1 MAIKQQTPKFWQKRA
16 MPARLLWPLSK
27 LYGLISHRSLQQKA
41 QKAQK
46 LPKPTI
52 VIGNIN
58 VGGTGKTPATIALT
72 QALQARGLKVA
83 ILSRGF
89 GRNHKALTIASTK
102 LTALEMGDE
111 PYLIYQKTEAPMA
124 IYHNRYEAGMAL
136 LAQNPHI
143 DCFICDDALQHRQ
156 LARDIEIAL
165 IGQQGFGNGYLLP
178 AGPLREPIERLQTVD
193 YIWANGTDEE
203 TIHHLEQMMNTPIIE
218 LKATLQD
225 PRSLYTREI
234 LPFNEWQTIPFT
246 AIAGIAHPENFYQ
259 MLKARGLQ
267 FTTRSYPDHY
277 ALTETDLADITTPIL
292 MTEKDASKC
301 LHFKRED
308 LWSVPLEMTLPEPL
322 VDKIIDKI
330 SAKSS

>member
-1 MAIKQQTPKFWQKRA
+1 

-41 QKAQK
+41 LKAQK

-72 QALQARGLKVA
+72 QALQARGIKVA

-89 GRNHKALTIASTK
+89 GRNHKALTLASTE

-111 PYLIYQKTEAPMA
+111 PYLIYQKTAAPMA
-124 IYHNRYEAGMAL
+124 IYHNRYEAGIAL

-165 IGQQGFGNGYLLP
+165 IGKQGFGNGYLLP
-178 AGPLREPIERLQTVD
+178 AGPLREPLERLQTVD

-203 TIHHLEQMMNTPIIE
+203 TIHHLKEMMDTPIIQ
-218 LKATLQD
+218 LKASLQD
-225 PRSLYTREI
+225 PRSLHSQAL
-234 LPFNEWQTIPFT
+234 LPFTEWQTIPFT

-259 MLKARGLQ
+259 MLEAKGLQ

-277 ALTETDLADITTPIL
+277 ALTEADLADITTPIL

-301 LHFKRED
+301 LYFKREN
-308 LWSVPLEMTLPEPL
+308 LWRVPLELSLPESL
-322 VDKIIDKI
+322 VDEIIEKI
-330 SAKSS
+330 STKTS

>member
-1 MAIKQQTPKFWQKRA
+1 MAIKQQTPKFWQQQT
-16 MPARLLWPLSK
+16 MLARLLWPLSK

-41 QKAQK
+41 QRAQK

-72 QALQARGLKVA
+72 HALQARGINVA

-89 GRNHKALTIASTK
+89 GRDYKALTIASSE

-136 LAQNPHI
+136 LAENPQI

-165 IGQQGFGNGYLLP
+165 IGKQGFGNGYLLP

-193 YIWANGTDEE
+193 YIWANGTDEA
-203 TIHHLEQMMNTPIIE
+203 TIHHLEQMINTPITR

-225 PRSLYTREI
+225 PRSLHTHEI
-234 LPFNEWQTIPFT
+234 LSFTEWQAIPFT
-246 AIAGIAHPENFYQ
+246 AIAGIAHPDNFYQ
-259 MLKARGLQ
+259 MLREHNLQ
-267 FTTRSYPDHY
+267 FNTRSYPDHY
-277 ALTETDLADITTPIL
+277 ALTEADLADIATPIL

-301 LHFKRED
+301 LHFKRKD
-308 LWSVPLEMTLPEPL
+308 LWSVPLELSLPGSL
-322 VDKIIDKI
+322 VDEIIEKI
-330 SAKSS
+330 S

>member
-1 MAIKQQTPKFWQKRA
+1 MAIKQHTPNFWQKRA

-41 QKAQK
+41 LKAQK

-72 QALQARGLKVA
+72 QALQARGIKVA

-89 GRNHKALTIASTK
+89 GRNHKALTLASTE

-111 PYLIYQKTEAPMA
+111 PYLIYQKTAAPMA
-124 IYHNRYEAGMAL
+124 IYHNRYEAGIAL

-165 IGQQGFGNGYLLP
+165 IGKQGFGNGYLLP
-178 AGPLREPIERLQTVD
+178 AGPLREPLERLQTVD

-203 TIHHLEQMMNTPIIE
+203 TIHHLKEMMDTPIIQ
-218 LKATLQD
+218 LKASLQD
-225 PRSLYTREI
+225 PRSLHSQAL
-234 LPFNEWQTIPFT
+234 LPFTEWQTIPFT

-259 MLKARGLQ
+259 MLEAKGLQ

-277 ALTETDLADITTPIL
+277 ALTEADLADITTPIL

-301 LHFKRED
+301 LYFKREN
-308 LWSVPLEMTLPEPL
+308 LWRVPLELSLPESL
-322 VDKIIDKI
+322 VDEIIEKI
-330 SAKSS
+330 STKTS